1 MLYGTLR
8 LTTPD
13 GQVREYP
20 IETQSVVIG
29 RSDGNGVVIDHV
41 SVSRRHAQLRIA
53 DDGTVTIEDLGS
65 ANGSFVGSQRISGSQ
80 PHVVEEGESLRFG
93 DVEGRFVGAQSQ
105 SAPSDSPAGP
115 FAAATGDTQATI
127 GVALTSPASAV
138 AAGTATTATVVVQNR
153 ASVVDAV
160 SLSVL
165 DVPESWVR
173 ISRPKLSMAGG
184 SRDEVTIVIQPPRT
198 SEATAGDHPF
208 SVSVVSAE
216 NGREVRVLGSFAV
229 LPFDAFSMNMVRKGA
244 GSYEVVTENQ
254 GNTPLSCK
262 LEVPTAATD
271 PTPLEATLER
281 DAVDLKPGQREVTG
295 LHVTAKARSPFGQV
309 EQRNFRLVAKP
320 SRPGMADASA
330 DGQIS
335 IKPPLRWWRVPLA
348 ALAAL
353 SIFSFVAFGYYRQC
367 SSLGLPFCSSKSS
380 ASAPKSTPVPT
391 PLAGNTTAPGSP
403 TAVATGLRKG
413 VTAVT
418 VNSPTGSCLRVRS
431 DHVIPSNTNANKVG
445 ELCNGDKV
453 TITSDSVEAGN
464 YIWWTVDNGKGLT
477 GWAAEKSTT
486 PGSEAFLVLS
496 Q

>member
-1 MLYGTLR
+1 MLHGTLR

-65 ANGSFVGSQRISGSQ
+65 ANGSFVGSQRINGSQ
-80 PHVVEEGESLRFG
+80 PHVVEEGQSLRFG
-93 DVEGRFVGAQSQ
+93 DVEGRFTSAQAAA
-105 SAPSDSPAGP
+105 APSEGAASPV
-115 FAAATGDTQATI
+115 AAVSGDTQATI

-138 AAGTATTATVVVQNR
+138 AAGAATTATVVVQNR
-153 ASVVDAV
+153 ASVVDQV
-160 SLSVL
+160 TLSVL

-184 SRDEVTIVIQPPRT
+184 SRDEVTIVIQPPHT

-229 LPFDAFSMNMVRKGA
+229 LPFDAFSMNMVSKG
-244 GSYEVVTENQ
+244 GSSYQVITENE

-262 LEVPTAATD
+262 LEARQDNADVET
-271 PTPLEATLER
+271 TLER
-281 DAVDLKPGQREVTG
+281 DTVELKPGQREVTG
-295 LHVTAKARSPFGQV
+295 LHASGKARSPFGQV
-309 EQRNFRLVAKP
+309 ERRTFRVIAKP
-320 SRPGMADASA
+320 SRPGMSEVSA
-330 DGQIS
+330 EGQILV
-335 IKPPLRWWRVPLA
+335 KPPLRFWRIPLA
-348 ALAAL
+348 AIAAL
-353 SIFSFVAFGYYRQC
+353 SIFSFVAYGYYSRC
-367 SSLGLPFCSSKSS
+367 SSLGLPLCSGSS
-380 ASAPKSTPVPT
+380 HASSPQPTQVPT
-391 PLAGNTTAPGSP
+391 APAGTTPGAASTTAPVGLHNGA
-403 TAVATGLRKG
+403 TAV
-413 VTAVT
+413 V

-431 DHVIPSNTNANKVG
+431 DHVIPSDTNANKIG
-445 ELCNGDKV
+445 QLCNGDTVK
-453 TITSDSVEAGN
+453 ITSDSVQAGN
-464 YIWWTVDNGKGLT
+464 FIWWTVDNGKGLV
-477 GWAAEKSTT
+477 GWAAEKSMTA
-486 PGSEAFLVLS
+486 GSEAFLVLS